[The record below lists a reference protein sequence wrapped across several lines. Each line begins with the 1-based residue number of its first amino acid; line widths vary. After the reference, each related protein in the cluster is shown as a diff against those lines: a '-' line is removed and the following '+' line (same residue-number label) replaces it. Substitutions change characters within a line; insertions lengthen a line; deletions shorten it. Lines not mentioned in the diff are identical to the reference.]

1 MELLHQS
8 SQPASQPGRALP
20 PPLLLLLLLYFLG
33 AVSVCAAAVSALV
46 AFRCCLSYCSTQRA
60 TVSSPRRHVRHSS
73 SALRSRDAAPILL
86 LLLLLGHI
94 AHHHHR
100 RLSIR
105 RAILSRYPVWLLER
119 QSRNTASTAFTAVA
133 PHQQAPTTV
142 TPHPL
147 LEHVAKHHR
156 QNQASPSPCRSRGT
170 LAQHHG
176 PKRLLAA
183 TQACSTAHSHQ
194 LWQRGPPQPPGR
206 LTAEAT
212 ALTASL
218 FTLAHLLKWHRTC
231 WPLCSAFSWHAR
243 ICRTSPYRASLA
255 THEDTHATPPR

>member
-46 AFRCCLSYCSTQRA
+46 VFRCCLSYCSTQRA

-73 SALRSRDAAPILL
+73 SALRSRDAAPIL

-183 TQACSTAHSHQ
+183 T
-194 LWQRGPPQPPGR
+194 
-206 LTAEAT
+206 
-212 ALTASL
+212 
-218 FTLAHLLKWHRTC
+218 
-231 WPLCSAFSWHAR
+231 
-243 ICRTSPYRASLA
+243 
-255 THEDTHATPPR
+255 